1 VKFLVAFLLTFAHGD
16 FRHETSPYRPFKK
29 VTGFTLLVANP
40 GSALVK
46 AGAQKGDIVM
56 SVNDR
61 KITSLKVAKW
71 AFRQKK
77 IRGMTVIRDGRLLML
92 LPEFTERP

>member
-1 VKFLVAFLLTFAHGD
+1 MALLLFYAHAD
-16 FRHETSPYRPFKK
+16 FRHETTPYKPFKK

-40 GSALVK
+40 NSALVR
-46 AGAQKGDIVM
+46 AGAQKGDIIM

-92 LPEFTERP
+92 LPDTP